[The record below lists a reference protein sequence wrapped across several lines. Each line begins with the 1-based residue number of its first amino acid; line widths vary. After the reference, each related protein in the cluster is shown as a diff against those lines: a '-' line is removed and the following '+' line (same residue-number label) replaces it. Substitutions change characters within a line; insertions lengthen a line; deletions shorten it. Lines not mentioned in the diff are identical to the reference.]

1 MCEEVQS
8 NTWLRHLP
16 TSMVLFATCGPS
28 CRRAQTKTLLSVMR
42 FAPNLPQIATLVEKR
57 PGLGG
62 VWSGL
67 ETVSLLSQRP
77 YVRP

>member
-1 MCEEVQS
+1 
-8 NTWLRHLP
+8 
-16 TSMVLFATCGPS
+16 
-28 CRRAQTKTLLSVMR
+28 MR